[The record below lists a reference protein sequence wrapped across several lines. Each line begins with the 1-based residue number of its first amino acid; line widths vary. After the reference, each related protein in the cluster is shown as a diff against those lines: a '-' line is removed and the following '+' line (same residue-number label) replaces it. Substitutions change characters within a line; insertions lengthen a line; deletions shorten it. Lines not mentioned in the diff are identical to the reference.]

1 LENSIEDQE
10 RKRGGIGLM
19 NFSSIFG
26 LGFGGTVLYLAL
38 KATSPD
44 LSFFLDFH
52 GVLIVIG
59 GTAAAASISFPLWKV
74 LSLLKVF
81 LLRVLGRNRVDYPGV
96 ISQLLELN
104 KKAGLGLSSLNESLP
119 LIRHEFLREA
129 VALVAAGVL
138 NEREIREVLEQRVKT
153 IEIRYMNEANMFRV
167 IGRFPPAFG
176 LLATTLGMIGL
187 LQKIGSPDSQKL
199 IGPAMSVGLIGTLY
213 GIGLANLVFIPIA
226 ESLTERTREEV
237 MLRRMII
244 EGAVML
250 RMQINPVTMRE
261 SLNSFLLP
269 KERVSRKAA

>member
-1 LENSIEDQE
+1 
-10 RKRGGIGLM
+10 M